1 MRMRT
6 LLIAA
11 WLFLVAGFTTAAT
24 SAATLRSLYI
34 RTFWATWHHEIV
46 SIEPVGGDVRVRV
59 IRVAPVHEFCPK
71 AVLVRAAERIVRRS
85 TVQAV
90 AGVDVCAISQK
101 AVDTAISRS
110 KTPPLHY
117 IDYMG
122 GGATVVANCDGH
134 ERVLNLEDTPP
145 WVNFDTL
152 DRRAPQVSALW
163 NMSAVAAGMLDADLR
178 TSDPEQEALG
188 TSLLPELRSTKYQ
201 AAFGDSLVRTL
212 EGYTGPPAQR
222 QLLPPEV
229 LERDAL
235 PLTTFVAPIWP
246 PIVLDARAFG
256 DVRLRLTV
264 DPETGTVSEVE
275 KLANSP
281 LLDDAAV
288 KAVRSWKFELAKAP
302 REPIDVT
309 LRFQIRCPN
318 D

>member
-1 MRMRT
+1 MKVRT
-6 LLIAA
+6 LIVAA
-11 WLFLVAGFTTAAT
+11 GLFLVAGFTTAAT

-34 RTFWATWHHEIV
+34 RTFWATWQHEIV
-46 SIEPVGGDVRVRV
+46 SIEPVGRDVRVRV
-59 IRVAPVHEFCPK
+59 IRVAPVHEFCPN
-71 AVLVRAAERIVRRS
+71 VLVRAAERIVRQS

-101 AVDTAISRS
+101 AVATAISRS

-117 IDYMG
+117 VDYMG

-152 DRRAPQVSALW
+152 NRTAPQVSALW
-163 NMSAVAAGMLDADLR
+163 NLSELAADMLPADLR
-178 TSDPEQEALG
+178 TSVPEQEALG
-188 TSLLPELRSTKYQ
+188 TSLLPELRSTKYR
-201 AAFGDSLVRTL
+201 AAFGDSLVQTL
-212 EGYTGPPAQR
+212 KGYTGPPAQR
-222 QLLPPEV
+222 QMLPPEV

-235 PLTTFVAPIWP
+235 PLITFVAPIWP
-246 PIVLDARAFG
+246 PIALSARVFG

-264 DPETGTVSEVE
+264 DPETGTVSAVE
-275 KLANSP
+275 KLADNP
-281 LLDDAAV
+281 LLGDAAV
-288 KAVRSWKFELAKAP
+288 QAVRSWKFEPAKAP